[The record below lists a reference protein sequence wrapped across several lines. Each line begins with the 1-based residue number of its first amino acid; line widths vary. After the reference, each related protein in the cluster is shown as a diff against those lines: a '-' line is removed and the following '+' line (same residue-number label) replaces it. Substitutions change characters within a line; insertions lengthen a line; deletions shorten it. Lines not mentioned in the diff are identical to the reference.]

1 MKWLYLIFGGI
12 LGTVARYLFSGAI
25 YKVFGTAFPYG
36 TLAVNMLGCFLIG
49 IFAALSD
56 KKLFFDP
63 NMRLFLMIG
72 FCGAFTTFSTLILES
87 ANLIKDSQAW
97 LAFLNI
103 SISVIL
109 GFLVFW
115 LGFILGE
122 VI

>member
-1 MKWLYLIFGGI
+1 MKWLWLIFGGI

-25 YKVFGTAFPYG
+25 YRIFGSSFPYG

-49 IFAALSD
+49 IFAAFSD
-56 KKLFFDP
+56 KKIFFDP

-87 ANLIKDSQAW
+87 ANLIKSSQAW

-103 SISVIL
+103 VLSVVF
-109 GFLVFW
+109 GFFVFW
-115 LGFILGE
+115 IGFILGE